1 MKIRVIASATV
12 FAVGLGFAA
21 ANANPAHHQGETAS
35 QGMGQMMSSGMMSG
49 SMMGGGMMM
58 SPDMMLVMLDS
69 DGDGALSLAEFQGM
83 HERMFAYMDAND
95 DGKLEPSEFEAHHAG
110 TMPQSDNDTSE

>member
-35 QGMGQMMSSGMMSG
+35 QNMGQMMSSGMMGG
-49 SMMGGGMMM
+49 SMMM

-110 TMPQSDNDTSE
+110 AMPQSDNDASE